1 MDFDKLT
8 SNLNSEEF
16 KRYLDYYGTFHIDR
30 RKCIKNKRCEDIY
43 EETPNQLRVVKKGK
57 EKIVK
62 KPEYV
67 FIDSHLSKL
76 EKEINHLEREIRN
89 FRFIVESNTTKKI
102 ADAFSKVKEEYLA
115 KKNELEEIN
124 KYLLESRG
132 GEKAKDRLIEVKSSI
147 MEQENEKRALFF
159 EIQKE
164 TDPEIKKTK
173 ITEYLDNTEL
183 DKLKLEKSKVE
194 DFKPLNYLVTE
205 LPNTTRSPAR
215 NQPADEQAE
224 KPKKKKVI
232 KRCPPG
238 ERRNK
243 KTGECESKT
252 K

>member
-16 KRYLDYYGTFHIDR
+16 RRYLDYYATFHIDR

-43 EETPNQLRVVKKGK
+43 EETPTQLKVVKKGK

-62 KPEYV
+62 KPKYV
-67 FIDSHLSKL
+67 FIDSHVNKL
-76 EKEINHLEREIRN
+76 KKEINQLEREIRN

-102 ADAFSKVKEEYLA
+102 ADAFSKVKEDYLS

-124 KYLLESRG
+124 KYLLESKG
-132 GEKAKDRLIEVKSSI
+132 GEQAKDRLIEINSSI
-147 MEQENEKRALFF
+147 MEKENEKRALFF
-159 EIQKE
+159 EIKKE
-164 TDPEIKKTK
+164 SDLEIKKTK
-173 ITEYLDNTEL
+173 ITEYLDNREIN
-183 DKLKLEKSKVE
+183 KLKNEKNKIESLT
-194 DFKPLNYLVTE
+194 PLNYLITE
-205 LPNTTRSPAR
+205 LPKTTRSPAR
-215 NQPADEQAE
+215 EQPTDEAAE

-243 KTGECESKT
+243 KTGECEPKP